1 MSRNL
6 IAQIKW
12 RNFFEKINLSKV
24 HIKNTISGYSH
35 IFKKQ
40 NLSLKNSH
48 FTKTSVPTDFT
59 GKFFQKSKEEKV
71 RILYNSFTERIKGGY
86 FFTHFMRPAQ
96 FRKQNLMKTL

>member
-12 RNFFEKINLSKV
+12 RNFFEKISLSKV
-24 HIKNTISGYSH
+24 HIKNTISEYCH

-40 NLSLKNSH
+40 NLSLKKGH
-48 FTKTSVPTDFT
+48 FTKTSVSTDFT
-59 GKFFQKSKEEKV
+59 GKFFQKCHEEKV
-71 RILYNSFTERIKGGY
+71 RILYNCFTGRIKGGY

-96 FRKQNLMKTL
+96 LRKQNLMKTL